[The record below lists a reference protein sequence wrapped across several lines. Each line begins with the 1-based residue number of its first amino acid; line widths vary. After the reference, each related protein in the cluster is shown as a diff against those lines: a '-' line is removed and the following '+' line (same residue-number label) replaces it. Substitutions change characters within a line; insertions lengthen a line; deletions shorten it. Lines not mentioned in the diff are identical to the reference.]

1 MSTWTSCQ
9 GRGLVGAKLTV
20 STRTDRLMIAR
31 NDVPVAT
38 TTRRVSDRGEL
49 DQAVSSMKEV
59 TGYRLKP
66 V

>member
-1 MSTWTSCQ
+1 
-9 GRGLVGAKLTV
+9 
-20 STRTDRLMIAR
+20 MIAR

-38 TTRRVSDRGEL
+38 TTRWVSDRGEL
-49 DQAVSSMKEV
+49 DQASISMKEV